1 MFRAIYLALCPGMIK
16 VTKQPV
22 TPSLVSS
29 LTTSRI
35 IWRSHSVE
43 GSPLIK
49 KTSRELVR
57 QVRFRQTEISTSE
70 LAMIGTLLR
79 VNLRLSGKQQ
89 KMLSSTGQFLKATK
103 LAAIRV
109 WQRPNLSQS
118 HPLIRKR
125 PRYTKS
131 APRQNGL
138 IIASGLT

>member
-1 MFRAIYLALCPGMIK
+1 MFLAVCLALCPEMIK
-16 VTKQPV
+16 VTKRPV
-22 TPSLVSS
+22 TRSSVSS
-29 LTTSRI
+29 PTTSRMH
-35 IWRSHSVE
+35 WRSHSVD

-49 KTSRELVR
+49 KTSHELVR
-57 QVRFRQTEISTSE
+57 QARFRQTEISTSE
-70 LAMIGTLLR
+70 PAMIGMLLR

-109 WQRPNLSQS
+109 WQQPNLSQS
-118 HPLIRKR
+118 RRLIRKKQ
-125 PRYTKS
+125 RYTKS